1 MYASDADSLDMVG
14 PDRFSSNFFC
24 RICGILFA
32 TGYRRGFQMNES
44 KVIELR
50 RDLGLWGAISIV
62 VGTVIGSGI
71 FLVPRAMVLRVG
83 SPSMVFVV
91 WVFGGLLS
99 LCGALSYA
107 ELAAAMPEAGGEY
120 VYLRE
125 AYGPLWG
132 FLYGWTQMWVAKSGS
147 IATLATA
154 FFYYLTN
161 FFPLLDG
168 VFYTVPLPLGAH
180 GAPLDLRYGQLLAMA
195 LILFLAGV
203 NYFGVKLGGEVQII
217 VTAVKVF
224 LIAFIVVAGLGFGTA
239 HAPAPAAAPHPLTIA
254 GFFAALVAALW
265 AYDGWNNVSMVAS
278 EIRQPQRSLPLAL
291 IAGTL
296 AVIAIYLAANA
307 AYFHVLSAPQVGASE
322 RVAADMMRHAWAAL
336 GSPCGFHRRHDQYFR
351 GAQRLHSLRRA
362 GALRDGAGPPLL
374 CSRGPVN
381 AAYHTPGVSI
391 LALSVWSA
399 LLVLSGRYE
408 QLFTY
413 VIFAS
418 WILYGMTTAAVIVL
432 RRKRPDLPRPYKTLA
447 YPVLPV
453 LFVLVAILL
462 VLSTLFDS
470 PRESLL
476 GLGFIFLGLP
486 FYYYWRTRRA

>member
-1 MYASDADSLDMVG
+1 MKND
-14 PDRFSSNFFC
+14 P
-24 RICGILFA
+24 
-32 TGYRRGFQMNES
+32 

-50 RDLGLWGAISIV
+50 RDLGLWGAVSIV
-62 VGTVIGSGI
+62 IGTVIGSGI

-83 SPSMVFVV
+83 TPSMVFVV

-125 AYGPLWG
+125 AYGPVWG

-147 IATLATA
+147 IATLATG
-154 FFYYLTN
+154 FFYYLTT
-161 FFPLLDG
+161 FFPRLDG

-180 GAPLDLRYGQLLAMA
+180 GAPLDLRYGQLFAMG

-203 NYFGVKLGGEVQII
+203 NYFGVKVGGELQIT
-217 VTAVKVF
+217 VTIVKVL
-224 LIAFIVVAGLGFGTA
+224 LITFIIIAGLGFGKS
-239 HAPAPAAAPHPLTIA
+239 HAETQAVTTHPLTVA

-278 EIRQPQRSLPLAL
+278 EIQRPQRSLPLAL
-291 IAGTL
+291 IGGTL
-296 AVIAIYLAANA
+296 AVIAIYLTANA
-307 AYFHVLSAPQVGASE
+307 AYFHVLSAQQVGSSE
-322 RVAADMMRHAWAAL
+322 RVAADMMRSVVGQWGGAAVSVAAMISIFAAL
-336 GSPCGFHRRHDQYFR
+336 NGSILS
-351 GAQRLHSLRRA
+351 GARVPYA
-362 GALRDGAGPPLL
+362 MARDGRFFSAVG
-374 CSRGPVN
+374 RVN

-391 LALSVWSA
+391 LALSAWSA

-453 LFVLVAILL
+453 LFVLVAISL

-476 GLGFIFLGLP
+476 GLAIIFLGLP
-486 FYYYWRTRRA
+486 FYFHWRRLRT

>member
-1 MYASDADSLDMVG
+1 MRNG
-14 PDRFSSNFFC
+14 P
-24 RICGILFA
+24 
-32 TGYRRGFQMNES
+32 

-154 FFYYLTN
+154 FFYYLTT

-203 NYFGVKLGGEVQII
+203 NYFGVKLGGELQII
-217 VTAVKVF
+217 VTFVKVL
-224 LIAFIVVAGLGFGTA
+224 LIAFIVVAGLGFGKA
-239 HAPAPAAAPHPLTIA
+239 HAPAPAAAGHPLTIA

-322 RVAADMMRHAWAAL
+322 RVAADMMRRVVGGWGASAVSVAAMISIFAAL
-336 GSPCGFHRRHDQYFR
+336 NGSILS
-351 GAQRLHSLRRA
+351 GARVPYAMARDRLFFAPVAR
-362 GALRDGAGPPLL
+362 
-374 CSRGPVN
+374 VN
-381 AAYHTPGVSI
+381 AQYHTPGISI
-391 LALSVWSA
+391 LALSAWSA

-462 VLSTLFDS
+462 VLSTLLDS

-476 GLGFIFLGLP
+476 GLVFIFLGLP
-486 FYYYWRTRRA
+486 FYFHWKRRRT